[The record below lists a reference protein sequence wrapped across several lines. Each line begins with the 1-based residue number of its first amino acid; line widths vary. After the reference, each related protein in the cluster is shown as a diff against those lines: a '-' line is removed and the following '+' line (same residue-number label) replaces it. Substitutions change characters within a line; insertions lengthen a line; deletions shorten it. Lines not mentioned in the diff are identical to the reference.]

1 MIRRPTVVY
10 IIILVTLAGAYFYIK
25 NRPQPADILV
35 TPEASEQITYLF
47 TAEEGVPTSIRI
59 ESKAGEK
66 VEVVRDASNA
76 WALTLPLEAKADQA
90 SAEAAA
96 AQVTTMRILDKVPNL
111 DPSIAGLQTPE
122 YVLTVKF
129 NGNVERTVNIGVVTP
144 SESGYYVQDA
154 SGGDVQIVS
163 KSSVDALLSLLT
175 SPPYLETLTP
185 SATATETP
193 LATATLEAGT
203 PATETATP
211 QP

>member
-47 TAEEGVPTSIRI
+47 TAAEGVPTSIRI

>member
-1 MIRRPTVVY
+1 
-10 IIILVTLAGAYFYIK
+10 LLTLAGAYYYIK